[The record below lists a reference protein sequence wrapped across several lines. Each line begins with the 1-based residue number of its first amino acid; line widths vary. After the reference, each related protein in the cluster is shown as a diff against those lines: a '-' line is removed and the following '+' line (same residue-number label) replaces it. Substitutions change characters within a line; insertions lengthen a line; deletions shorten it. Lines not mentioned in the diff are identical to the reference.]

1 MFPDSATPGPLE
13 AVLAIRQRLG
23 ALNAART
30 KASQTP
36 LRHALC
42 LHYGRVLY
50 GNIGSTDRLDF
61 TIIGEA
67 VNLTARGVE
76 ADKAIGSDYLFTRTF
91 VDRFGVANLHIRRP
105 SHAEEYS
112 RAGRDVC
119 ARRPGAQRTGVIGF
133 PLANRTRSEHP
144 LYTVELSF

>member
-1 MFPDSATPGPLE
+1 MRCWRSPVFPDSATPGPLE

-30 KASQTP
+30 EASQTP

-76 ADKAIGSDYLFTRTF
+76 AAKAIGSDYLFTRTF
-91 VDRFGVANLHIRRP
+91 VDRFGVANLT
-105 SHAEEYS
+105 S
-112 RAGRDVC
+112 AGRHMLRNIPEPVEMF
-119 ARRPGAQRTGVIGF
+119 A
-133 PLANRTRSEHP
+133 LAGRAPSEP
-144 LYTVELSF
+144 E

>member
-1 MFPDSATPGPLE
+1 MFPDSATPVPLE
-13 AVLAIRQRLG
+13 AVLAIRHRLG

-91 VDRFGVANLHIRRP
+91 VDRFGVANLT
-105 SHAEEYS
+105 S
-112 RAGRDVC
+112 AGRHTLRNIPEPVEMF
-119 ARRPGAQRTGVIGF
+119 A
-133 PLANRTRSEHP
+133 LADRAPSEP
-144 LYTVELSF
+144 E

>member
-1 MFPDSATPGPLE
+1 MKFIGDAVLAIFPVFPDSATPGPLE
-13 AVLAIRQRLG
+13 AVLAIRHRLG

-30 KASQTP
+30 EASQTP

-76 ADKAIGSDYLFTRTF
+76 VAKAIGSDYLFTRTF
-91 VDRFGVANLHIRRP
+91 VVRFGVANLT
-105 SHAEEYS
+105 S
-112 RAGRDVC
+112 AGRHILRNIPEPVEMF
-119 ARRPGAQRTGVIGF
+119 A
-133 PLANRTRSEHP
+133 LADRAPSEP
-144 LYTVELSF
+144 E